1 MLARYLSSAIN
12 SSAQCIMISDN
23 NCHDPLSEVIT
34 RTRTW
39 QFRDGVILMCT
50 DEIETAVYD
59 GDSQCPEQWI
69 VWEVIEFNNKS
80 ISPQRKEFFSI
91 CQQNFWLK
99 MQAGCE

>member
-1 MLARYLSSAIN
+1 MLARYLSAVIN
-12 SSAQCIMISDN
+12 NSAQCIMISDN
-23 NCHDPLSEVIT
+23 NGHDPLSEVIT

-50 DEIETAVYD
+50 EEIETAVYD

-69 VWEVIEFNNKS
+69 VWELIEFSNES